1 MKLCLCRLKV
11 LFQSSSSRFRFP
23 VIDKYRLPQVRD
35 GGYDQK
41 VNESVSVVAAKT
53 TEVGQKAWGFMR
65 GVMAM
70 ASQQV
75 EAYTKDGIS
84 SSSSQ
89 YGSNYGSLDS
99 RGTGY
104 QELNGNH
111 AWDAPAK
118 SNEGWQ
124 EWEDKKVSEPKP
136 QTMTKKE
143 TGSWAGW
150 DDNEDDHHT
159 GSAPNHKTDDGWGD
173 DSWDAG
179 FK

>member
-1 MKLCLCRLKV
+1 MDL
-11 LFQSSSSRFRFP
+11 
-23 VIDKYRLPQVRD
+23 QVRE

-41 VNESVSVVAAKT
+41 VNETVSVVAAKG

-65 GVMAM
+65 GVVAM

-84 SSSSQ
+84 SSSNQ
-89 YGSNYGSLDS
+89 HGSNYGSLDS
-99 RGTGY
+99 RGGSVGY

-118 SNEGWQ
+118 SNDG
-124 EWEDKKVSEPKP
+124 WEDWEGAKKVAEPKP
-136 QTMTKKE
+136 QTTTKKE

-150 DDNEDDHHT
+150 DDHEDDHQSST
-159 GSAPNHKTDDGWGD
+159 PSKKADDGWGD

>member
-1 MKLCLCRLKV
+1 M
-11 LFQSSSSRFRFP
+11 
-23 VIDKYRLPQVRD
+23 
-35 GGYDQK
+35 
-41 VNESVSVVAAKT
+41 VAAKG

-75 EAYTKDGIS
+75 EAYTKDGVS
-84 SSSSQ
+84 SSSNQ
-89 YGSNYGSLDS
+89 YGSSYGSLDS
-99 RGTGY
+99 RGGGLGY

-111 AWDAPAK
+111 AWGTPAK
-118 SNEGWQ
+118 SNDGWQ
-124 EWEDKKVSEPKP
+124 DWEDTKKVAAPKP
-136 QTMTKKE
+136 QTTNTKTE

-150 DDNEDDHHT
+150 DDHEDDHHSST
-159 GSAPNHKTDDGWGD
+159 PSKKADDGWGD